1 MTKRLDHDRFGGTI
15 ETLRSRPAQLLVVA
29 YIGVAIWYLW
39 WRVSNTINPEALVF
53 SWTFLAAD
61 ILGFGFFLL
70 FATTLWSRVRR
81 TAAPAPPGLT
91 VDVYIPTYNEP
102 ANVLRPTIAAS
113 IAMDYPHKTYVLDDG
128 RRDEVRALCEELGV
142 EYLTRPDNT
151 GAKAGNINAA
161 LTQTSGEFVAIFDAD
176 HVPFR
181 NFLTDLL
188 GYFNDPK
195 VALAQAPQAYYNL
208 DSFQHDPNARSDRD
222 VRWHEQSVFYDRI
235 MPGKDRFNA
244 AFWCGSSAIVR
255 RTALEEVG
263 GVDIRTVTEDMHTA
277 MQMHARGWKSV
288 YHDRELALG
297 IAPDDASS
305 FLGQRL
311 RWAQGAAQIVRM
323 DNPLFKRG
331 LSFKQRIA
339 YFTSVLYVI
348 EYLPKV
354 VYLLTPAVALALDV
368 LPMQNMGWNLLWR
381 FGPYYLLGMLA
392 TRALTGQS
400 NPFFQAERFHLLKMW
415 IMIQALTAAV
425 WPGKLSF
432 KVTQK
437 DGDTAD
443 HRVRDLALVRWQ
455 MVAGGLCVLAAIW
468 AVSAIAFTGWDRNLT
483 GASLAITL
491 AWAMFNAGM
500 VVAVMRW
507 VWRRPHRRAVYRFP
521 LDQPVLLSSGNV
533 QEVGRLVDISG
544 LGVGWKSS
552 ARVQAG
558 DRVALRISA
567 GLQSY
572 LEVDV
577 RVTSCR
583 PIWNGYRCAATFEGL
598 NDEGRRTLL
607 LFLYQQL
614 APRSL
619 TTAQPAQPATPLE
632 FGTPLP
638 KAS

>member
-1 MTKRLDHDRFGGTI
+1 MTAKIDHDRYGGTI
-15 ETLRSRPAQLLVVA
+15 ETLRPRPAQLLVLA
-29 YIGVAIWYLW
+29 YVGVAIWYLW
-39 WRVSNTINPEALVF
+39 WRVSNTINPDALVF

-70 FATTLWSRVRR
+70 FAVTLWSRVRR
-81 TAAPAPPGLT
+81 TAATAPPGLT

-128 RRDEVRALCEELGV
+128 RRDEVRALCKEMGV
-142 EYLTRPDNT
+142 EYLTRPDNK

-263 GVDIRTVTEDMHTA
+263 GVDTRTVTEDMHTA

-392 TRALTGQS
+392 TRALTGQA
-400 NPFFQAERFHLLKMW
+400 NPYFQAERFHLLKMW
-415 IMIQALTAAV
+415 IMIQALAAAV

-437 DGDTAD
+437 DGDPAD
-443 HRVRDLALVRWQ
+443 HRLRDLSLIRWQ
-455 MVAGGLCVLAAIW
+455 LVAGGLCVLAAIW
-468 AVSAIAFTGWDRNLT
+468 AISAIAFTGWDRNLT

-491 AWAMFNAGM
+491 AWALFNAGM

-521 LDQPVLLSSGNV
+521 LDQPVLLSAGGER
-533 QEVGRLVDISG
+533 EVARLVDISG

-552 ARVQAG
+552 AKVQAG
-558 DRVALRISA
+558 EKVALRISA

-577 RVTSCR
+577 EVTSCR
-583 PIWNGYRCAATFEGL
+583 PIWNGYRCAATFENL

-614 APRSL
+614 APLSL
-619 TTAQPAQPATPLE
+619 TTAQPAEQAQPVELSA
-632 FGTPLP
+632 PLP